1 MNPSCGGTAPRTG
14 LSTAPNPVSEFTLIV
29 TRSGISIVFIGDAD
43 MILPSSIMR
52 EYSFPKLS
60 VAVSLSLYPIPVAT
74 TVTPVTP
81 IGS

>member
-1 MNPSCGGTAPRTG
+1 M
-14 LSTAPNPVSEFTLIV
+14 

-60 VAVSLSLYPIPVAT
+60 VAVSLSSYPIPVAT